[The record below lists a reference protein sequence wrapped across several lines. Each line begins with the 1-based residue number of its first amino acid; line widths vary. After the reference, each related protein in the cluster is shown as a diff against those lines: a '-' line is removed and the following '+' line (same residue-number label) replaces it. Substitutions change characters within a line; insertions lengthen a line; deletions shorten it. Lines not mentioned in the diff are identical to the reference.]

1 MPHKKLELYFLL
13 SLLLGIL
20 ALAFLIFKPF
30 LYALF
35 LAIAFAT
42 IFAPIHTKALRLTH
56 NHSSIAAGISTLIVL
71 LVVIIPIALLSVQI
85 FHEATQLYSTLVN
98 NTESGALSRTIS
110 TVLDNVNTILPV
122 PIEFSVDINQY
133 TQQGLSWLL
142 QNIGPLFTNAAK
154 AAMGTFI
161 FLIALYYLFK
171 DGDKL
176 KNAIVSL
183 SPLQDNYDELI
194 FKRLDIAINS
204 VVKGNLTVSLVQG
217 TLTAVGFAL
226 FGVPNVVLWGSTAAI
241 ASLIPGFGTSLVI
254 IPGVIYLLATGQ
266 VWAGVALLT
275 WGVTAVGLVDNF
287 LGPKVA
293 EKGMR
298 LHPFIILL
306 SILGGLSFFGPLG
319 FLLGPLTISL
329 LFALFEIYFAMSK
342 KAE

>member
-1 MPHKKLELYFLL
+1 MSHKKLELYFLL
-13 SLLLGIL
+13 SLLLGVLIL
-20 ALAFLIFKPF
+20 VFYIFKPF

-42 IFAPIHTKALRLTH
+42 VFAPIHTKALQLTR
-56 NHSSIAAGISTLIVL
+56 NKASLAASLSTLIVL
-71 LVVIIPIALLSVQI
+71 LVVIIPITLLSVQI
-85 FHEATQLYSTLVN
+85 FQEASQLYGSLIN
-98 NTESGALSRTIS
+98 GSESGTLSHTIS
-110 TVLDNVNTILPV
+110 TTLGNVNTVLPI
-122 PIEFSVDINQY
+122 PIEFSIDINQY
-133 TQQGLSWLL
+133 TQQALSWLL

-176 KNAIVSL
+176 KKAIVAL

-194 FKRLDIAINS
+194 FKRLGIAVNS
-204 VVKGNLTVSLVQG
+204 VIKGNLTVSLAQG
-217 TLTAVGFAL
+217 TLTAIGFAL

-266 VWAGVALLT
+266 VWGAVALLI
-275 WGVTAVGLVDNF
+275 WGVTAVGLIDNF

-329 LFALFEIYFAMSK
+329 LFALFEIYFAMSSNSQ
-342 KAE
+342 